1 MTTEARSNVEKIR
14 AAWGEAAPEWVLVLA
29 EACDARGSSQTA
41 VAERLNVSGSAVS
54 QVLGNTYVGRVDRI
68 EQRVRGEL
76 MKQTVACPVLGE
88 ITKRRCMDAQ
98 SRAYAATNDL
108 RIELRRACPRC
119 PNYMR
124 KTA

>member
-1 MTTEARSNVEKIR
+1 MTFDDDYIQLNLGKRGLLRQTCKKLGVS
-14 AAWGEAAPEWVLVLA
+14 WPPPENIA
-29 EACDARGSSQTA
+29 ITGGPFSTPCFK
-41 VAERLNVSGSAVS
+41 
-54 QVLGNTYVGRVDRI
+54 
-68 EQRVRGEL
+68 RVRGEL